1 MVQFDENGSAK
12 SEAPVGETE
21 RNLEVTNNMVMEASS
36 ASRGEIQLKKVE
48 DFKEECEGTPSPL
61 DKRKA
66 SGLKIE
72 TTPARKQSTK
82 RKKTVNDCSIED
94 TEYELEA
101 QENPVPLE
109 NRMDNLKLGTLL
121 DTNEDALM
129 ARGLTSGTSLGD
141 IESRH
146 QLFDYSPTH
155 VRTRNGNGNGNGDF
169 PTWERQQ
176 SQNLSISDVPDTV
189 ALRRANSGLLSQ
201 AKRINQ
207 LTKDCLVLAS
217 SDSPRDHLVR
227 RQNSGGAED
236 NSDQQSSGSPTQ
248 LFDFRHNMDRKTT
261 TGGGSLS
268 NLGGHKGGFVSS
280 FNKKNTGITSNN
292 NGFKSKI
299 TLRSSTFDD
308 DLEVPNTRSDD
319 VFL

>member
-1 MVQFDENGSAK
+1 VNTIIGADNNSGKIGGVIGAIVFVLIVLIVAGVYKRKRTLAKKHSTVLPVGVQTTKKMVQFDENGSAK

-36 ASRGEIQLKKVE
+36 ASKGEIQLKKVE

-189 ALRRANSGLLSQ
+189 ALRRDNSGLLSQ
-201 AKRINQ
+201 AKRIN
-207 LTKDCLVLAS
+207 
-217 SDSPRDHLVR
+217 
-227 RQNSGGAED
+227 
-236 NSDQQSSGSPTQ
+236 
-248 LFDFRHNMDRKTT
+248 
-261 TGGGSLS
+261 
-268 NLGGHKGGFVSS
+268 
-280 FNKKNTGITSNN
+280 
-292 NGFKSKI
+292 
-299 TLRSSTFDD
+299 
-308 DLEVPNTRSDD
+308 
-319 VFL
+319 